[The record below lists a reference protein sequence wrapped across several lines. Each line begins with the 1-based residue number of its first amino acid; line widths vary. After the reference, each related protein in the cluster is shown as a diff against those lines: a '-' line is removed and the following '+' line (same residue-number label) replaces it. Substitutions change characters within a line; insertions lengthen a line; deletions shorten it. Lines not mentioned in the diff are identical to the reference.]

1 MTTYYARNDVLY
13 SGGDKLFSI
22 TFSYIKKEHIKV
34 FVNDEE
40 TENFTFNN
48 DSQILVSNEL
58 INGDVVSIRRTTP
71 IDERMVVFSDTSI
84 LNRDNQN
91 LAQTQM
97 FDAVQEMKDDN
108 TAFQI
113 NINEDFSDY
122 QDEIE
127 GAFETYKN
135 TIDNE
140 IETIDGKA
148 DSAISTANS
157 AETKANTAVSTANTA
172 NGKADNAVTTANS
185 ASTTAN
191 TALSTANSAT
201 TTANGA
207 VLTANTAS
215 STATAA
221 SNKVDALE
229 EDITDVLEAAEKINE
244 LEEAVTTA
252 TTAAT
257 NAATAATNASTAA
270 QTATTKAQEAT
281 NAAATFKQSDWNQ
294 TDTDAK
300 DYIKN
305 KPTIQTVDQTYDSTS
320 AHAQS
325 GVAINGAKFIRN
337 LANSSNFSL
346 TIIGKANTNKYNC
359 INIGATSEVT
369 GYNSIAIGV
378 GANSAAGG
386 VSLGTLS
393 DAGQD
398 GVAIG
403 YQAIAT
409 NDAIQIGEGTNNTSN
424 SLQIGSYQLLNTS
437 TGLIPD
443 ARISNNIVKS
453 VNNVVPDA
461 NGNVT
466 IQGGGGGS
474 LAGLPN
480 YSSSNITTFQKTTWF
495 TAPSNGWV
503 HYAHH
508 TPSSTHRQF
517 QIKDPQGNIVFYG
530 IVGKTLN
537 TGAFHTIFVFLPQ
550 GYSYYAETADIA
562 TYDSTT
568 EQYSLTQGAFFI
580 PAYT

>member
-48 DSQILVSNEL
+48 DSQILVSDEL

-84 LNRDNQN
+84 LNKDNQN

-305 KPTIQTVDQTYDSTS
+305 KPTIPSTS
-320 AHAQS
+320 
-325 GVAINGAKFIRN
+325 N
-337 LANSSNFSL
+337 LANKDLSNLSLSGFQVLNEQQTLQRASSISYGNLDYEFNFYTSIYKITIASNTTFVFPSNLVLPVRDVNFGSVTFELYIDMSSTVYSL
-346 TIIGKANTNKYNC
+346 TFP
-359 INIGATSEVT
+359 S
-369 GYNSIAIGV
+369 S
-378 GANSAAGG
+378 
-386 VSLGTLS
+386 VSW
-393 DAGQD
+393 QD
-398 GVAIG
+398 G
-403 YQAIAT
+403 QT
-409 NDAIQIGEGTNNTSN
+409 PD
-424 SLQIGSYQLLNTS
+424 LS
-437 TGLIPD
+437 TTGKYFLVFRTFD
-443 ARISNNIVKS
+443 
-453 VNNVVPDA
+453 
-461 NGNVT
+461 NG
-466 IQGGGGGS
+466 
-474 LAGLPN
+474 
-480 YSSSNITTFQKTTWF
+480 TTWF
-495 TAPSNGWV
+495 GNL
-503 HYAHH
+503 
-508 TPSSTHRQF
+508 
-517 QIKDPQGNIVFYG
+517 QG
-530 IVGKTLN
+530 KW
-537 TGAFHTIFVFLPQ
+537 
-550 GYSYYAETADIA
+550 
-562 TYDSTT
+562 
-568 EQYSLTQGAFFI
+568 
-580 PAYT
+580 